1 VKKRTNM
8 EKQNITLSLPKDL
21 LQKAK
26 ILAVKRNTSLSG
38 LLSDFL
44 ARMTNEEE
52 AYKIAQARHRRLL
65 KKGFDFG
72 LKGEISWKREDLY
85 ER

>member
-1 VKKRTNM
+1 M
-8 EKQNITLSLPKDL
+8 ERQNITLSLPKDL

-26 ILAVKRNTSLSG
+26 IIAVKNNTSLSG
-38 LLSDFL
+38 LLSDFI
-44 ARMTNEEE
+44 ARIANEEE
-52 AYKIAQARHRRLL
+52 AYQMARSRHRRLL

-72 LKGEISWKREDLY
+72 LEGEIPWKREDLH

>member
-1 VKKRTNM
+1 M
-8 EKQNITLSLPKDL
+8 EKQNITLSLPKNL

-38 LLSDFL
+38 LLSDFI
-44 ARMTNEEE
+44 AKITNEEE
-52 AYKIAQARHRRLL
+52 AYQLAKTRHRRLL
-65 KKGFDFG
+65 KKGFDFE
-72 LKGEISWKREDLY
+72 LKGRIPWKKEDLH

>member
-1 VKKRTNM
+1 M

-26 ILAVKRNTSLSG
+26 ILAVKKNKSLSG
-38 LLSDFL
+38 LLSEYI

-52 AYKIAQARHRRLL
+52 AYQTAKARHRRML

-72 LKGEISWKREDLY
+72 LNGKISWRREDLH
-85 ER
+85 EG

>member
-1 VKKRTNM
+1 M

-21 LQKAK
+21 LQKVK
-26 ILAVKRNTSLSG
+26 IIAVKNNTSLSG
-38 LLSDFL
+38 LLSDYL
-44 ARMTNEEE
+44 ARITNEEE
-52 AYKIAQARHRRLL
+52 AYQIAQTRHRRLL

-72 LKGEISWKREDLY
+72 LKGKIPWKREELH

>member
-1 VKKRTNM
+1 M
-8 EKQNITLSLPKDL
+8 ERQNITLSLPKDL

-26 ILAVKRNTSLSG
+26 IIAVKNNTSLSG
-38 LLSDFL
+38 LLRDYL
-44 ARMTNEEE
+44 ARITNEEE
-52 AYKIAQARHRRLL
+52 AYQITQTRHRRLL

-72 LKGEISWKREDLY
+72 LEGEIPWRREELH

>member
-1 VKKRTNM
+1 M
-8 EKQNITLSLPKDL
+8 ERQNITLSLPKDL

-26 ILAVKRNTSLSG
+26 ILAVKQNKSLSG
-38 LLSDFL
+38 LLSEYI
-44 ARMTNEEE
+44 ARITNEEE
-52 AYKIAQARHRRLL
+52 AYQIAQTRHRLLL

-72 LKGEISWKREDLY
+72 LKGKIPWKRENLH

>member
-1 VKKRTNM
+1 M
-8 EKQNITLSLPKDL
+8 ERQNITLSLPKDL

-38 LLSDFL
+38 LLSDFI
-44 ARMTNEEE
+44 ARITNEEE
-52 AYKIAQARHRRLL
+52 AFQMAKTRHLRLL
-65 KKGFDFG
+65 KKGFDLG
-72 LKGEISWKREDLY
+72 LKGKIPWKREGLH

>member
-1 VKKRTNM
+1 M
-8 EKQNITLSLPKDL
+8 EKQNITLSLPKNL

-38 LLSDFL
+38 MLSDYI
-44 ARMTNEEE
+44 AKITDEEE
-52 AYKIAQARHRRLL
+52 AYRLAQARHRRLL

-72 LKGEISWKREDLY
+72 LKGKSPWMREDLH

>member
-1 VKKRTNM
+1 M
-8 EKQNITLSLPKDL
+8 ERQNITLSLPRDL

-26 ILAVKRNTSLSG
+26 IIAVKNNTSLSR
-38 LLSDFL
+38 LLSDYL
-44 ARMTNEEE
+44 ARITNEEE
-52 AYKIAQARHRRLL
+52 AYQMAQARHRRLL

-72 LKGEISWKREDLY
+72 LEGDIPWKREELH

>member
-1 VKKRTNM
+1 M
-8 EKQNITLSLPKDL
+8 ERQNITLSLPKDL

-26 ILAVKRNTSLSG
+26 IIAVKNNTSLSG
-38 LLSDFL
+38 LLSDYI
-44 ARMTNEEE
+44 AKITNDEE
-52 AYKIAQARHRRLL
+52 AYQIAQSRHRRLL

-72 LKGEISWKREDLY
+72 LKGEISWKREDLH

>member
-1 VKKRTNM
+1 M
-8 EKQNITLSLPKDL
+8 ERQNITLSIPKDL

-26 ILAVKRNTSLSG
+26 IIAVKNNTSLSG
-38 LLSDFL
+38 LLSDFI
-44 ARMTNEEE
+44 ARIANEEE
-52 AYKIAQARHRRLL
+52 AYQMARSRHRRLL

-72 LKGEISWKREDLY
+72 LEAEIPWKREELH

>member
-1 VKKRTNM
+1 M

-26 ILAVKRNTSLSG
+26 IIAVKRNTSLSG
-38 LLSDFL
+38 LLRDYL
-44 ARMTNEEE
+44 NDIVKKDE
-52 AYKIAQARHRRLL
+52 AYDIAKVRHQRILNR
-65 KKGFDFG
+65 GFDFN
-72 LKGEISWKREDLY
+72 LKGKIPWMREELH

>member
-1 VKKRTNM
+1 M
-8 EKQNITLSLPKDL
+8 ERQNITLSLPKDL

-38 LLSDFL
+38 LLSDFV
-44 ARMTNEEE
+44 ARITNEEE
-52 AYKIAQARHRRLL
+52 AFQMAKTRHLRLL

-72 LKGEISWKREDLY
+72 LKGKIPWKREGLH

>member
-1 VKKRTNM
+1 M
-8 EKQNITLSLPKDL
+8 ERQNITLSIPKDL

-26 ILAVKRNTSLSG
+26 IIAVKNNTSLSG
-38 LLSDFL
+38 LLSDFI
-44 ARMTNEEE
+44 ARIANEEE
-52 AYKIAQARHRRLL
+52 AYQMARTRHRRLL

-72 LKGEISWKREDLY
+72 LEGEIPWKREELH

>member
-1 VKKRTNM
+1 M
-8 EKQNITLSLPKDL
+8 ERQNITLSLPKDL

-38 LLSDFL
+38 LLSDFI
-44 ARMTNEEE
+44 ARITNEEE
-52 AYKIAQARHRRLL
+52 AFQMAKTRHLRLL
-65 KKGFDFG
+65 KKGFDLG
-72 LKGEISWKREDLY
+72 LKGTIPWKREGLH